1 MRNPIGGPM
10 SKERTWKLKT
20 ADGTLTEF
28 NDIRRLVGNQII
40 RAYLLENAMSTNR
53 LERIKATLRGP
64 KNEFKDFDDFFVLS
78 ASVDGNLK
86 ILVEANVYENL
97 RIVGTDSEKIRTMNA
112 RQIISLFTEM
122 LDNPEVHQTTLILSE
137 SSKVHSKRG

>member
-1 MRNPIGGPM
+1 M
-10 SKERTWKLKT
+10 SSERTWKLKSV
-20 ADGTLTEF
+20 DGTLTEF
-28 NDIRRLVGNQII
+28 KDIRRKVGNQII
-40 RAYLLENAMSTNR
+40 RAYLLENAMSANR

-97 RIVGTDSEKIRTMNA
+97 RIVGTDSERILNMDPKR
-112 RQIISLFTEM
+112 IISLFTEA
-122 LDNPEVHQTTLILSE
+122 LDNPESHQTTLILSE
-137 SSKVHSKRG
+137 NSNVRAKLN

>member
-1 MRNPIGGPM
+1 M

>member
-1 MRNPIGGPM
+1 M
-10 SKERTWKLKT
+10 SSERSWKLKT

-28 NDIRRLVGNQII
+28 KDIRRIVGNRII
-40 RAYLLENAMSTNR
+40 RAYLLENALSANR

-97 RIVGTDSEKIRTMNA
+97 RIVGTDSDKIMKMNA
-112 RQIISLFTEM
+112 QQIIALFTEI
-122 LDNPEVHQTTLILSE
+122 LDNPEVHETTLTLSE
-137 SSKVHSKRG
+137 SSKVHSNRG